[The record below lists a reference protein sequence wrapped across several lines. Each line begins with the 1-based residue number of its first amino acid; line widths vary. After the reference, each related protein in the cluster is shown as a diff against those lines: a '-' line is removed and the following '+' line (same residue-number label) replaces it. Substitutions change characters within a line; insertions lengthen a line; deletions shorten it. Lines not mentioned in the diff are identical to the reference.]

1 MADIIDLST
10 EIEEYSATSNKNA
23 PPEPP
28 GYICHS
34 LL

>member
-1 MADIIDLST
+1 H
-10 EIEEYSATSNKNA
+10 SNKNA